1 MPDDASTAGQAQAA
15 ATPATAI
22 VIPDEVK
29 AKFGEIITLI
39 LASESMNDEERQYWV
54 NILPVMT
61 PEQVQNLK
69 DILDNEKKQ
78 LAAIDQKYS
87 QDMDKIGQQQF
98 VQQVGEERQRRIAE
112 RTAAEQSSKQTETQA
127 AEDLLNQI
135 NAIG

>member
-1 MPDDASTAGQAQAA
+1 MPSDASTAGQTQSAVA
-15 ATPATAI
+15 PATAI

-29 AKFGEIITLI
+29 AKFGEIISLV

-98 VQQVGEERQRRIAE
+98 VQQVGEERQRRMAE
-112 RTAAEQSSKQTETQA
+112 RSAAEATSKQAEAQA
-127 AEDLLNQI
+127 TDDILNQI
-135 NAIG
+135 NAI